1 MCALA
6 GPQLHT
12 ALIDAMAAVPR
23 DSDDLPDIRGGDV
36 VVGTALRR
44 STLYK
49 SFVEHRAGQ
58 VVNNIKGGKRD
69 G

>member
-1 MCALA
+1 MT
-6 GPQLHT
+6 G
-12 ALIDAMAAVPR
+12 

-36 VVGTALRR
+36 VARTALRR

-49 SFVEHRAGQ
+49 SFVEYRAGQ
-58 VVNNIKGGKRD
+58 VVKNANGGKRE